1 MRTDPR
7 DRSHSYLST
16 ARVSR
21 GLSSQQLAD
30 LVGVTRTTVSR
41 WENGVS
47 VPNSSKLVELSTV
60 LKCPL
65 KRLIISFYPDKK

>member
-30 LVGVTRTTVSR
+30 LIGVTRTTVSR

-47 VPNSSKLVELSTV
+47 VPNSSKLVELSNV

-65 KRLIISFYPDKK
+65 KRLIISFCPDKK